1 MNSERIAVLSGI
13 IGVLAFIG
21 QGAPSILT
29 SQLGDAL
36 LEQGSSSGIPTF
48 GTVGTTVL
56 LYDGGIAIAG
66 GLLMIVPA
74 VGLGYYVGQQLDL
87 NDEYQR
93 FFKAIIAGTTVP
105 LIALWAIGVG
115 AAFLGIVSWSS
126 LVMTTVFVVRLLV
139 TVSLSTIISIFAG
152 AALAHFVAIE
162 NTLPRSNK
170 VNTDTSSAKR

>member
-66 GLLMIVPA
+66 GLLMI
-74 VGLGYYVGQQLDL
+74 GLGYYVGQQLDL

-93 FFKAIIAGTTVP
+93 LFKTIIAGTTVP
-105 LIALWAIGVG
+105 LIALWVIGVG
-115 AAFLGIVSWSS
+115 ATFLGIVSWSS

-170 VNTDTSSAKR
+170 VNTDTSSPER